1 MTEQIDHS
9 AVIVENWARESVV
22 AIQDRLKS
30 KPQLRLQDVRDSVLE
45 VYGFLA
51 QRFDVLAEEM
61 AAYRTE
67 QTADEADRPWP
78 S

>member
-22 AIQDRLKS
+22 AIQERLKS
-30 KPQLRLQDVRDSVLE
+30 KPPLRLQDVRDSVLE
-45 VYGFLA
+45 VYRFLA
-51 QRFDVLAEEM
+51 QRFDVLVEEM

-67 QTADEADRPWP
+67 ETANEANQP
-78 S
+78 